1 MNISMIKLHTVGFP
15 PDKET
20 DALNNEFMKRLGMP
34 HRYQPARLAIAR
46 SLAIHTLPP
55 NAGAKT
61 TRVIKG
67 DTLFGTGENLSTWVA
82 LVVEHACNE
91 EIDKNRLTELVSAH
105 WRRGIKL
112 LDSEWQRSDDDMTKF
127 VRRLV
132 DAAEIPHNLP
142 SADGGRLIGMETGG
156 IGGLSNGQITVPVG
170 EISEE
175 IATKEKVQWNLN
187 GAGGSPHS
195 AIMGGVGSGKTR
207 TAVAMLSNIH
217 AQAPDV
223 PLIAF
228 DFKGDLSGGDNTYK
242 LDQLFDARVASP
254 PREAVPLDV
263 LALYATDQVG
273 VANAA
278 SRFRDAFSNLKGSRL
293 GDRQRAAVYEAAE
306 RALAESPCELQ
317 TVLHHLTEVYEE
329 RGMKDDG
336 ATSAMN
342 ELCRFALF
350 KPELDPVAFFRQSWI
365 INLPQDMPAD
375 NRVIVVNLVL
385 NALDSYLNS
394 LADTEVD
401 ADGARALR
409 ALCMVDEAH
418 QILKGKLPSLSNLI
432 RMSRS
437 KGGAIMLISQSPDDF
452 SGEDDEFLSEMGLV
466 AAFGTNASPK
476 NVKRIFGGNANLAS
490 LRNFQCFVKLR
501 GDQTSKKVQAWQTS

>member
-55 NAGAKT
+55 NVGAKT

-82 LVVEHACNE
+82 LVVEHAGNE
-91 EIDKNRLTELVSAH
+91 EIDKTRLVELVSGH
-105 WRRGIKL
+105 WKRGIKL
-112 LDSEWQRSDDDMTKF
+112 LDSEWQRSEQDMTKF

-142 SADGGRLIGMETGG
+142 AADGGRLIGMETGNT
-156 IGGLSNGQITVPVG
+156 GGLTSGQITVPVG

-175 IATKEKVQWNLN
+175 IATKEKVQWDLN

-207 TAVAMLSNIH
+207 TAVDMLSSIH
-217 AQAPDV
+217 KQAPEV

-278 SRFRDAFSNLKGSRL
+278 SRFRDAFSNLKGGRL
-293 GDRQRAAVYEAAE
+293 GDRQRAAVYEAVE

-317 TVLHHLTEVYEE
+317 TVLHHLAEVYEE

-350 KPELDPVAFFRQSWI
+350 KPELDPAAFFRQSWI

-385 NALDSYLNS
+385 NAL
-394 LADTEVD
+394 
-401 ADGARALR
+401 
-409 ALCMVDEAH
+409 
-418 QILKGKLPSLSNLI
+418 
-432 RMSRS
+432 
-437 KGGAIMLISQSPDDF
+437 
-452 SGEDDEFLSEMGLV
+452 
-466 AAFGTNASPK
+466 
-476 NVKRIFGGNANLAS
+476 
-490 LRNFQCFVKLR
+490 
-501 GDQTSKKVQAWQTS
+501 